1 MKVFISQPMYGLS
14 DNQILDIR
22 DSIKAFLEQNGFE
35 VIDSFLKDDDK
46 NRIEMLGKSIEL
58 LGKAD
63 YIYMAKGWKESKGCR
78 IEHAVAREYGIPI
91 IQNLENFILKR
102 FEEN

>member
-14 DNQILDIR
+14 DKQILDIR
-22 DSIKAFLEQNGFE
+22 DGIKLFLEQNGFE

-58 LGKAD
+58 LGQAD
-63 YIYMAKGWKESKGCR
+63 YIYLSKGWENSKGCR
-78 IEHAVAREYGIPI
+78 IECEVAREYGIPVVK
-91 IQNLENFILKR
+91 NLESFILKR

>member
-22 DSIKAFLEQNGFE
+22 NNIKTFLEQNGFD
-35 VIDSFLKDDDK
+35 VIDSFLKDNDK

-58 LGKAD
+58 LGEAD
-63 YIYMAKGWKESKGCR
+63 YIYMAKGWKDSKGCR
-78 IEHAVAREYGIPI
+78 IEYRVAKEYGIPI
-91 IQNLENFILKR
+91 VYNLESFILKR
-102 FEEN
+102 FEE